1 MFNVKSY
8 TSVLQNILKFNQR
21 QFILSIGK
29 TTAAQ
34 TADVQKSEEYEIV
47 PAAFDEE
54 SDLLEKE
61 AVIETKRNVSKLL
74 PQHRNMLYE
83 ELPYAEPQSWIHQ
96 TEKYK
101 RMMFGR
107 LGLKSGVDP
116 SKIKKKIL
124 CFILKKN

>member
-1 MFNVKSY
+1 MSNIKNY

-21 QFILSIGK
+21 QFIFSFGK

-34 TADVQKSEEYEIV
+34 IDELEKSEEYETV
-47 PAAFDEE
+47 PAAMIDEE
-54 SDLLEKE
+54 SDFLEKE
-61 AVIETKRNVSKLL
+61 AIIESKRNVSRLL

-83 ELPYAEPQSWIHQ
+83 ELPYNEPQSWIHE

-116 SKIKKKIL
+116 SKI
-124 CFILKKN
+124 F

>member
-1 MFNVKSY
+1 MSNIKNY

-21 QFILSIGK
+21 QFIFSFGK

-34 TADVQKSEEYEIV
+34 TDELEKSEEYEIV
-47 PAAFDEE
+47 VPAAMVDEE
-54 SDLLEKE
+54 SDFLEKE
-61 AVIETKRNVSKLL
+61 AIIESKRNVSRLL
-74 PQHRNMLYE
+74 PQHRNMLFE
-83 ELPYAEPQSWIHQ
+83 QLPYNEPQSWVHE

-116 SKIKKKIL
+116 SKT
-124 CFILKKN
+124 C